1 VGEVRLEIERQ
12 LDLPPSI
19 VWPALVDPELLAG
32 WFAEVSVRGDR
43 VELSWLDRSGTTAVR
58 VIELRPEERLSV
70 STGEFGTVEATLESR
85 VGGLRGTWTLLTLR
99 ASGPAARWE
108 LALDRLEE
116 LLHGRP
122 VDWAAEKEKGSAHM
136 SKENN
141 IR

>member
-1 VGEVRLEIERQ
+1 VSEARVEIERQ
-12 LDLPPSI
+12 IDLPPSI

-32 WFAEVSVRGDR
+32 WFAEVTVGDDR
-43 VELSWLDRSGTTAVR
+43 VELSWPDRPGTTIVR
-58 VIELRPEERLSV
+58 VIELRPEDRISV
-70 STGEFGTVEATLESR
+70 STGEFGLVEATLESR
-85 VGGLRGTWTLLTLR
+85 VGGLRGTWTLLAIR
-99 ASGPAARWE
+99 AAGPSARWE

-122 VDWAAEKEKGSAHM
+122 VDWVAEKEKRTAHM